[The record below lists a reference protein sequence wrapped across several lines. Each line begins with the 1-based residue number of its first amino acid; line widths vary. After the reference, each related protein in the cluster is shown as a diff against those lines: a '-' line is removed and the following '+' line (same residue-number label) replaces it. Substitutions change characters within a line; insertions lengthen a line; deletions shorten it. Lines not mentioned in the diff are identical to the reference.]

1 MNFIGGCSTVGAMT
15 ITVMWW
21 ESLFLGLVPF
31 QLLIDPI
38 FGGKVLK
45 VPLGI
50 FRGGTTNYVP
60 LRSKMLI

>member
-1 MNFIGGCSTVGAMT
+1 MGAMT

-38 FGGKVLK
+38 FGGKGLK

-50 FRGGTTNYVP
+50 FQRRG
-60 LRSKMLI
+60 